1 MLFTLIWLVLAF
13 VLLPIPLIGPIAWW
27 VMTPVLYGGYLL
39 AARELEHGR
48 TPVVRHLFQGLL
60 EKDQRRRLL
69 TIGVVTLPALVILFM
84 VLGAGSQ
91 MGAGAINPDD
101 VMSLAEWLNLFL
113 RALLVA
119 MVSGVSGMGLIYSSP
134 LVLFTPIE
142 GIEAVMT
149 SFEACWNNWRV
160 VLAFFGVFMV
170 LALGAVLTLGLGFLV
185 VMPVAYCAS
194 YQSYKSLFA
203 EPEGVLNLLRAGFAL
218 RPPFPRD
225 GFFTDPGS
233 VRWRSAPGGRRGT
246 GGHHA
251 AGGAPTARPPAP
263 APWRPAAGRA
273 RCRAAFLPLPGAD
286 RCPCRRRAWARRG
299 CLRSGS

>member
-1 MLFTLIWLVLAF
+1 MSASRAEVKQVAEWYWAGWALFKKNPAIWVLFTLIWLVLAF
-13 VLLPIPLIGPIAWW
+13 ALLLSIPLIGPIGPIAWW

-69 TIGVVTLPALVILFM
+69 TIGVVTLAALFILFL

-91 MGAGAINPDD
+91 LGGGAIDPDH
-101 VMSLAEWLNLFL
+101 VRSLSEWLNLFL

-134 LVLFTPIE
+134 LVLFTPME

-160 VLAFFGVFMV
+160 VLAFFGVFTV

-203 EPEGVLNLLRAGFAL
+203 EPEGV
-218 RPPFPRD
+218 
-225 GFFTDPGS
+225 
-233 VRWRSAPGGRRGT
+233 
-246 GGHHA
+246 
-251 AGGAPTARPPAP
+251 
-263 APWRPAAGRA
+263 
-273 RCRAAFLPLPGAD
+273 
-286 RCPCRRRAWARRG
+286 
-299 CLRSGS
+299 

>member
-1 MLFTLIWLVLAF
+1 MNAGRAEVKQVAEWYWAGWALFKKNPAIWVLFTLIWLVLAF

-60 EKDQRRRLL
+60 EKDQRGRLL
-69 TIGVVTLPALVILFM
+69 TIGVVTLAALVIVFL

-91 MGAGAINPDD
+91 MGAGAVNPDH
-101 VMSLAEWLNLFL
+101 VRSLAEWLNLFL

-119 MVSGVSGMGLIYSSP
+119 MVSGVSGMSVIYSSP

-203 EPEGVLNLLRAGFAL
+203 EPEGV
-218 RPPFPRD
+218 
-225 GFFTDPGS
+225 
-233 VRWRSAPGGRRGT
+233 
-246 GGHHA
+246 
-251 AGGAPTARPPAP
+251 
-263 APWRPAAGRA
+263 
-273 RCRAAFLPLPGAD
+273 
-286 RCPCRRRAWARRG
+286 
-299 CLRSGS
+299 

>member
-1 MLFTLIWLVLAF
+1 MNAGRAEVKQVAEWYWAGWALFKKNPAIWVLFTLIWLVLAF

-60 EKDQRRRLL
+60 DKDQRGRLL
-69 TIGVVTLPALVILFM
+69 TIGVVTLAALVIVFL
-84 VLGAGSQ
+84 VLGAGLQ
-91 MGAGAINPDD
+91 MGAGAVNPDH
-101 VMSLAEWLNLFL
+101 VRSLAEWLNLSL

-119 MVSGVSGMGLIYSSP
+119 MVSGVSGMSLIYSSP

-149 SFEACWNNWRV
+149 SFETCWNNWRV
-160 VLAFFGVFMV
+160 LLAFFGVFMV

-185 VMPVAYCAS
+185 VIPVAYCAS

-203 EPEGVLNLLRAGFAL
+203 EPEGV
-218 RPPFPRD
+218 
-225 GFFTDPGS
+225 
-233 VRWRSAPGGRRGT
+233 
-246 GGHHA
+246 
-251 AGGAPTARPPAP
+251 
-263 APWRPAAGRA
+263 
-273 RCRAAFLPLPGAD
+273 
-286 RCPCRRRAWARRG
+286 
-299 CLRSGS
+299 

>member
-1 MLFTLIWLVLAF
+1 MNAGRAEVKQVAEWYWTGWALFKRNPTIWVLFTLIWVVLAF
-13 VLLPIPLIGPIAWW
+13 ALLLSIPLIGPIGPIAWW

-60 EKDQRRRLL
+60 EKDQRGRLL
-69 TIGVVTLPALVILFM
+69 TIGVVTLAALLILFL

-91 MGAGAINPDD
+91 LGSGPTDPDH
-101 VMSLAEWLNLFL
+101 VRSLSEWLNLFL

-119 MVSGVSGMGLIYSSP
+119 MVSGVSGMGIIYSSP

-142 GIEAVMT
+142 GFEAVMT

-160 VLAFFGVFMV
+160 LLAFFGVFTV

-194 YQSYKSLFA
+194 YQSYKALFA
-203 EPEGVLNLLRAGFAL
+203 EPEGV
-218 RPPFPRD
+218 
-225 GFFTDPGS
+225 
-233 VRWRSAPGGRRGT
+233 
-246 GGHHA
+246 
-251 AGGAPTARPPAP
+251 
-263 APWRPAAGRA
+263 
-273 RCRAAFLPLPGAD
+273 
-286 RCPCRRRAWARRG
+286 
-299 CLRSGS
+299 